1 MNTNGSIRAL
11 HRANPRAK
19 AGFAESVEATA
30 DALRAQ
36 IVTTAADSAMEAA
49 APGPGRGPSAPRRR
63 LVRAS
68 TVGTLAVAAA
78 AVAAF
83 LTVGGPGTGPGVA
96 NAAAAVRK
104 AATVTAAAAERSGTA
119 VVRIDHNREAWAGTT
134 VRWHGEDMAKE
145 DMAPPRD
152 VPQRPGKAG
161 SRFLLVDGTMYGID
175 SDDGG
180 WVVLGSPDSIDPDSG
195 TTPDE
200 YLAAVREDVGGS
212 TLRRITDGM
221 TGLTTRQLGDGS
233 TVYSGTVAAGLIARE
248 TGFKEGQSIRVL
260 PFGYVAHDEAAN
272 PAAPLRTAV
281 TVGADGIFREIAVT
295 WGSGASQWSF
305 RVTYSGLGTTPAP
318 TAPANAEPLRRA
330 LRDEARTVTGSPAR
344 GPSSVVSP
352 GRTARGTVVPVD

>member
-1 MNTNGSIRAL
+1 MDTNGSIRAL
-11 HRANPRAK
+11 RRANPRAK

-36 IVTTAADSAMEAA
+36 ILTTAADAATEAA

-68 TVGTLAVAAA
+68 TVATLAAA
-78 AVAAF
+78 AVVAVF

-96 NAAAAVRK
+96 NAAAAVKK

-119 VVRIDHNREAWAGTT
+119 VARIDHNGEAWAGTT

-145 DMAPPRD
+145 DMALPRD
-152 VPQRPGKAG
+152 VPKRPGKVG
-161 SRFLLVDGTMYGID
+161 SRFLLVDGTMYGVD
-175 SDDGG
+175 PDDGG

-200 YLAAVREDVGGS
+200 YLAAVGEDVGGS

-221 TGLTTRQLGDGS
+221 TGLTTRQLDDGS

-248 TGFKEGQSIRVL
+248 AGFKEGESIRVL

-272 PAAPLRTAV
+272 PEAPLQAAV
-281 TVGADGIFREIAVT
+281 TVGAHGVVREIAVT
-295 WGSGASQWSF
+295 WGSGASRWSF

-330 LRDEARTVTGSPAR
+330 LRDEARTGTG
-344 GPSSVVSP
+344 
-352 GRTARGTVVPVD
+352 GTR

>member
-1 MNTNGSIRAL
+1 MDTNGSIRAL
-11 HRANPRAK
+11 RRANPRAK

-36 IVTTAADSAMEAA
+36 IVTTAADAATEAA

-68 TVGTLAVAAA
+68 TVATLAAAA
-78 AVAAF
+78 AVAVF

-96 NAAAAVRK
+96 NAAAAVKK

-119 VVRIDHNREAWAGTT
+119 VARIDHNGEAWAGTT

-145 DMAPPRD
+145 DMALPRD
-152 VPQRPGKAG
+152 VPKRPGKVG
-161 SRFLLVDGTMYGID
+161 SRFLLVDGTMYGVD
-175 SDDGG
+175 PDDGG

-200 YLAAVREDVGGS
+200 YLAAVGEDVGGS

-221 TGLTTRQLGDGS
+221 TGLTTRQLDDGS

-248 TGFKEGQSIRVL
+248 AGFKEGESIRVL

-272 PAAPLRTAV
+272 PEAPLQAAV
-281 TVGADGIFREIAVT
+281 TVGAHGVVREIAVT
-295 WGSGASQWSF
+295 WGSGASRWSF

-330 LRDEARTVTGSPAR
+330 LRDEARTGTG
-344 GPSSVVSP
+344 
-352 GRTARGTVVPVD
+352 GTR

>member
-1 MNTNGSIRAL
+1 MDTNGSIRAL
-11 HRANPRAK
+11 RRANPRAK
-19 AGFAESVEATA
+19 AGFAVSVEATA

-36 IVTTAADSAMEAA
+36 IVTTAADAATEAA

-68 TVGTLAVAAA
+68 TVATLAAA
-78 AVAAF
+78 AVVAVF

-96 NAAAAVRK
+96 NAAAAVKK

-119 VVRIDHNREAWAGTT
+119 VARIDHNGEAWAGTT

-145 DMAPPRD
+145 DMALPRD
-152 VPQRPGKAG
+152 VPKRPGKVG
-161 SRFLLVDGTMYGID
+161 SRFLLVDGTMYGVD
-175 SDDGG
+175 PDDGG

-200 YLAAVREDVGGS
+200 YLAAVGEDVGGS

-221 TGLTTRQLGDGS
+221 TGLTTRQLDDGS

-248 TGFKEGQSIRVL
+248 AGFKEGESIRVL

-272 PAAPLRTAV
+272 PEAPLQAAV
-281 TVGADGIFREIAVT
+281 TVGAHGVVREIAVT
-295 WGSGASQWSF
+295 WGSGASRWSF

-330 LRDEARTVTGSPAR
+330 LRDEARTGTG
-344 GPSSVVSP
+344 
-352 GRTARGTVVPVD
+352 GTR

>member
-11 HRANPRAK
+11 RRANPRAK

-30 DALRAQ
+30 DVLHTQ
-36 IVTTAADSAMEAA
+36 IVTTAGDAAMEAA
-49 APGPGRGPSAPRRR
+49 APGPGRGPSPPRRR

-68 TVGTLAVAAA
+68 TVGTLVAAAA
-78 AVAAF
+78 AVAVF

-119 VVRIDHNREAWAGTT
+119 VVRIDHNGEAWAGTT

-152 VPQRPGKAG
+152 VPKRPGKAG
-161 SRFLLVDGTMYGID
+161 SKFLLVDGTMYGINPE
-175 SDDGG
+175 DGG
-180 WVVLGSPDSIDPDSG
+180 WDVLGSPDSIDPDSG

-200 YLAAVREDVGGS
+200 YLAAVHEDTGGA

-221 TGLTTRQLGDGS
+221 TGLTTRQLDDGS
-233 TVYSGTVAAGLIARE
+233 TVYSGSVAAGLIARE
-248 TGFKEGQSIRVL
+248 TGFKEGQSLRVF

-272 PAAPLRTAV
+272 PAAPLQTAV
-281 TVGADGIFREIAVT
+281 TVGADGIVREIAVT
-295 WGSGASQWSF
+295 WGAGASQWVYK
-305 RVTYSGLGTTPAP
+305 VTYSSLGTTPAP
-318 TAPANAEPLRRA
+318 TAPENARPLRRA
-330 LRDEARTVTGSPAR
+330 LRDEARTGTG
-344 GPSSVVSP
+344 
-352 GRTARGTVVPVD
+352 GTR

>member
-1 MNTNGSIRAL
+1 MDTNGSIQAL
-11 HRANPRAK
+11 RRANPRAK

-30 DALRAQ
+30 DALHTR
-36 IVTTAADSAMEAA
+36 ILTTAADAATEAA

-68 TVGTLAVAAA
+68 TVGTLVAAAA
-78 AVAAF
+78 AVAVF
-83 LTVGGPGTGPGVA
+83 LTVGGPGGTGPGVA

-119 VVRIDHNREAWAGTT
+119 VVRIDHNGEAWAGTT

-152 VPQRPGKAG
+152 VPKRPGKVG
-161 SRFLLVDGTMYGID
+161 SKFLVVDGTMYGLD
-175 SDDGG
+175 PEDGG

-200 YLAAVREDVGGS
+200 YLAAVREDVGGA

-221 TGLTTRQLGDGS
+221 TGLTTRQLDDGS
-233 TVYSGTVAAGLIARE
+233 TVYSGSVAAGLIARE
-248 TGFKEGQSIRVL
+248 TGFKEGQSLRVL
-260 PFGYVAHDEAAN
+260 PFGYVAHDEAAD
-272 PAAPLRTAV
+272 PAAPLQASV

-330 LRDEARTVTGSPAR
+330 LRDQARTGTGGSK
-344 GPSSVVSP
+344 
-352 GRTARGTVVPVD
+352 